1 MAIRPT
7 DPVRQRFVDVR
18 RALLRLHK
26 ALVDSERAVY
36 ESREGAVSNGV
47 FLQLLLQD
55 PFFAWLRPYSGLLA
69 AMDGALAADDGLDPS
84 AARGFLV
91 ELRALVRDEGEAVA
105 ETRYAE
111 ALRRDPNVLYA
122 HAELARRLREAE
134 SGGEAVA

>member
-1 MAIRPT
+1 MATRPT
-7 DPVRQRFVDVR
+7 DPVRQRFVEAR

-26 ALVDSERAVY
+26 ALVDSERAAY
-36 ESREGAVSNGV
+36 EAREGAVSSGV

-84 AARGFLV
+84 AARGYLA
-91 ELRALVRDEGEAVA
+91 ELRALVSDEGEPGA

-111 ALRRDPNVLYA
+111 VRRRDPNVLYA
-122 HAELARRLREAE
+122 HAELFRRLREAE
-134 SGGEAVA
+134 DGGEA